1 MVAQGGGIADVDG
14 GAAII
19 TTMEHECDVLIVGG
33 GLVGTSLALALA
45 PSGLRVT
52 LIEARAASGALLD
65 PERERYLAL
74 SAASVNALRHLGV
87 WSRLESAST
96 TPIRAVHVS
105 RRGDFGRSLLR
116 AQETGRDA
124 FGAVV
129 PASQLGQALALA
141 VSETVGVQRLAPA
154 SVVAIESAADAVAAA
169 VELDGEQHRLGTK
182 VLIGADGSDSF
193 VRAQAGLLT
202 QTHDYGQDALV
213 LSVGIGRDH
222 QGIAYERFT
231 DDGAIAALPL
241 SGRRVGMVWTL
252 DRAQAAQMQSL
263 DDAGL
268 LHRLQTAFGQRL
280 GRLHAPGRRFCHP
293 LSRRWATET
302 VRGRIAVIGN
312 AAQTLHP
319 IAAQGFNLGL
329 RDALV
334 LAESLWA
341 HPDDGVEALQIH
353 QRRRRADRERIAAL
367 SHALARWPKVSLP
380 GLAGLRSLGFGLLNA
395 SSDLRRSLMLAGM
408 GFADDAPAW
417 SLDPAA

>member
-1 MVAQGGGIADVDG
+1 
-14 GAAII
+14 
-19 TTMEHECDVLIVGG
+19 MEHACDVLIVGG

-52 LIEARAASGALLD
+52 LIEAQAASGALLD

-87 WSRLESAST
+87 WSRLASEAIA
-96 TPIRAVHVS
+96 PIRAVHVS

-124 FGAVV
+124 FGVVV
-129 PASQLGQALALA
+129 PASQLGQALALTL
-141 VSETVGVQRLAPA
+141 SETVAIRRLAPA
-154 SVVAIESAADAVAAA
+154 SVVAIESAADAVTAM
-169 VELDGEQHRLGTK
+169 VERDGEQHRLCTK
-182 VLIGADGSDSF
+182 VLVGADGSDSF
-193 VRAQAGLLT
+193 VRDQVGLVT
-202 QTHDYGQDALV
+202 ETHDYGQDALV
-213 LSVGIGRDH
+213 LSVGVGRDH
-222 QGIAYERFT
+222 DGIAYERFT

-241 SGRRVGMVWTL
+241 PGRRVGMVWTL
-252 DRAQAAQMQSL
+252 DRVHAARMQAC
-263 DDAGL
+263 DDTVL
-268 LHRLQTAFGQRL
+268 LAALQTEFGQRL
-280 GRLHAPGRRFCHP
+280 GRLHSPGRCFRHP
-293 LSRRWATET
+293 LSRRWAPEIT
-302 VRGRIAVIGN
+302 RGRVAVIGN

-334 LAESLWA
+334 LAESLQA
-341 HPDDGVEALQIH
+341 CPDDGVEALHVH

-367 SHALARWPKVSLP
+367 SHGLARWPKLLLP
-380 GLAGLRSLGFGLLNA
+380 GLGGLRSLGFGVLNA
-395 SSDLRRSLMLAGM
+395 NADLRRSLMLAGM